1 MCFRGSFHQH
11 TDTSPKPFSPAT
23 DAPTV
28 PFLPFLTATAGQKR
42 SIAGALLHTLSLLP
56 NGDNSAQ
63 SRCTPPRTVTAR
75 SSIARN
81 PSPFSSPCSSS
92 VPPFPGLHPR
102 DIRSV
107 DPSLFSTNLVPSLL
121 VYEHMILLNLGS
133 LQAIAMKDCVLIFE
147 YNRKGGQAFLESLLP
162 RLNPKNC
169 NGGPSM
175 PFELEIWLQLAYSWM
190 RFSEEIKAILGTTK
204 MQRFLKVAI
213 KRVPFDTQKRCL
225 RPKSPYLKAHL
236 KNGSSYLPIEKE

>member
-1 MCFRGSFHQH
+1 MMILEHSYFMSLVCGPKHSVFQYYHRIPLQH
-11 TDTSPKPFSPAT
+11 FWPKQ
-23 DAPTV
+23 V
-28 PFLPFLTATAGQKR
+28 RNVQLPVHSSTYDD
-42 SIAGALLHTLSLLP
+42 GALLSSTGDGAVLSTSPNIATATTHRHFLSFP

-63 SRCTPPRTVTAR
+63 LRCTPPRTVTAR

-175 PFELEIWLQLAYSWM
+175 PFELEAPIC
-190 RFSEEIKAILGTTK
+190 GDT
-204 MQRFLKVAI
+204 VN
-213 KRVPFDTQKRCL
+213 KRL
-225 RPKSPYLKAHL
+225 
-236 KNGSSYLPIEKE
+236 